1 MPQAAWV
8 RCASA
13 GEGGGEK
20 VMAEAG
26 AEQAAFDW
34 SPKASAETTQRIAR
48 RGPVPARAAARRPG
62 PAPATPNVDA
72 DTEDRRLRW
81 LTADEAT
88 AHLGFPSRKALYA
101 AVERG
106 QVPVHKLGRRLRF
119 RRAELDALLDRG
131 R

>member
-1 MPQAAWV
+1 
-8 RCASA
+8 
-13 GEGGGEK
+13 
-20 VMAEAG
+20 MAEAG

-34 SPKASAETTQRIAR
+34 SAKASVERPQRMAG
-48 RGPVPARAAARRPG
+48 RGQVAARARARRPASAG
-62 PAPATPNVDA
+62 ADRDA
-72 DTEDRRLRW
+72 EDRRLRW

-106 QVPVHKLGRRLRF
+106 QVPAHKLGRRLRF

>member
-1 MPQAAWV
+1 MPQWRGV
-8 RCASA
+8 RCESV
-13 GEGGGEK
+13 GVGGGEK

-34 SPKASAETTQRIAR
+34 SPRASAETTQRTASR
-48 RGPVPARAAARRPG
+48 G
-62 PAPATPNVDA
+62 PAPARAGARRPAPAAADVDA
-72 DTEDRRLRW
+72 EDRWLRW

-88 AHLGFPSRKALYA
+88 AYLGFPSRKALYA

-106 QVPVHKLGRRLRF
+106 QVPAHKLGRRLRS

>member
-1 MPQAAWV
+1 
-8 RCASA
+8 
-13 GEGGGEK
+13 
-20 VMAEAG
+20 MAEAG

-34 SPKASAETTQRIAR
+34 SPQASAGTTQRTAR
-48 RGPVPARAAARRPG
+48 RRPASGARRPG
-62 PAPATPNVDA
+62 PAPAANLDA
-72 DTEDRRLRW
+72 EDRRLRW

-106 QVPVHKLGRRLRF
+106 QVPAHKLGRRLRF

>member
-1 MPQAAWV
+1 MLGHAAALWV
-8 RCASA
+8 RCVSA

-34 SPKASAETTQRIAR
+34 SPRASAETTQRVAR
-48 RGPVPARAAARRPG
+48 RGPAPARDGARRA
-62 PAPATPNVDA
+62 APAVPDLDA
-72 DTEDRRLRW
+72 EDRRLRW

-106 QVPVHKLGRRLRF
+106 QVPAHKLGRRLRF
-119 RRAELDALLDRG
+119 RRAELDALLDRV

>member
-1 MPQAAWV
+1 
-8 RCASA
+8 
-13 GEGGGEK
+13 
-20 VMAEAG
+20 MAEAG

-34 SPKASAETTQRIAR
+34 NTQTSAKSPQRRPASA
-48 RGPVPARAAARRPG
+48 AA
-62 PAPATPNVDA
+62 DL

-106 QVPVHKLGRRLRF
+106 QVPAHKLGRRLRF

>member
-1 MPQAAWV
+1 
-8 RCASA
+8 
-13 GEGGGEK
+13 
-20 VMAEAG
+20 MAEAG

-34 SPKASAETTQRIAR
+34 SPKTSAEATQRTAR
-48 RGPVPARAAARRPG
+48 SGLVPAGPGARRP
-62 PAPATPNVDA
+62 APAVPDLDA
-72 DTEDRRLRW
+72 EDRRLRW

-106 QVPVHKLGRRLRF
+106 QVPAHKLGRRLRF

>member
-1 MPQAAWV
+1 MPQQRGV

-34 SPKASAETTQRIAR
+34 TPKASAERTQRVADR
-48 RGPVPARAAARRPG
+48 G
-62 PAPATPNVDA
+62 PAPARVGARRPASAAAHLDP
-72 DTEDRRLRW
+72 EDRRLRW

-106 QVPVHKLGRRLRF
+106 QVPAHKLGRRLRF